1 MFNCYNFKNHKWKCY
16 LGSTALTT
24 EYDINGCGIEWLGYS
39 PFACNKTIRKWDES
53 DTKAI
58 RIFSCV
64 HSSAMVSLVCS
75 TNLPK
80 EIMGYPDFPIPDQ
93 KKSYIPQRDMLSFLE
108 LYAQRFNVYERIK
121 FQHYVIRVR
130 PRDDKKWEIIIRDL
144 PRDKYETYFFD
155 AVIVCN
161 GHYNTPAFPDYPGRQ
176 LYKGQQIHSHNYR
189 CADPF
194 EGM

>member
-1 MFNCYNFKNHKWKCY
+1 
-16 LGSTALTT
+16 
-24 EYDINGCGIEWLGYS
+24 
-39 PFACNKTIRKWDES
+39 
-53 DTKAI
+53 
-58 RIFSCV
+58 
-64 HSSAMVSLVCS
+64 
-75 TNLPK
+75 
-80 EIMGYPDFPIPDQ
+80 MGYPDFPIPDQ
-93 KKSYIPQRDMLSFLE
+93 KKSYIPQKDMLTFLE

-130 PRDDKKWEIIIRDL
+130 PRDDKKWEIIVRDL
-144 PRDKYETYFFD
+144 PRDAYETYFFD

-161 GHYNTPAFPDYPGRQ
+161 GHYNAPAIPDYPGQQ

>member
-1 MFNCYNFKNHKWKCY
+1 MPENC
-16 LGSTALTT
+16 
-24 EYDINGCGIEWLGYS
+24 
-39 PFACNKTIRKWDES
+39 
-53 DTKAI
+53 
-58 RIFSCV
+58 IF
-64 HSSAMVSLVCS
+64 S

-93 KKSYIPQRDMLSFLE
+93 KKSYIPQKDMLTFLE
-108 LYAQRFNVYERIK
+108 LYAQRFNVFECIK

-130 PRDDKKWEIIIRDL
+130 PTDDKKWEIIVRDL
-144 PRDKYETYFFD
+144 PNDKYEKYLFD

-161 GHYNTPAFPDYPGRQ
+161 GHYNTPAYPDYPGRQ

-194 EGM
+194 KGMW